1 MVAQSP
7 KPPAHVLNARAF
19 RIELEFRNVGFWG
32 EGKTGVPGEKPLGA
46 EKRTNNKLNSHM
58 TSIPGIEPG
67 PHWWK
72 ASALTTAPSLRYRH
86 IYLYMKHTWSK
97 KQPNGQRVLG
107 TSALKSGKT
116 FSGNFLRA
124 VYPHRLR
131 INSKKTKTQC
141 LSYFLVWKTMMVL
154 KADDRCHATVH
165 KGLQTLVWIS
175 CTWESMQKK
184 LVCRRISC
192 PWSKV
197 RSWMMLIVLYLYTG
211 GHTR

>member
-1 MVAQSP
+1 MLVFAVRGKPEYPEKNLSEQRREPTTNSTHIWRRFRESNPGHIGGRRVLSP
-7 KPPAHVLNARAF
+7 
-19 RIELEFRNVGFWG
+19 
-32 EGKTGVPGEKPLGA
+32 
-46 EKRTNNKLNSHM
+46 
-58 TSIPGIEPG
+58 
-67 PHWWK
+67 
-72 ASALTTAPSLRYRH
+72 LRHPWDTDTY
-86 IYLYMKHTWSK
+86 IFTWSIHEVK
-97 KQPNGQRVLG
+97 NNQMVKEYWERVLWN
-107 TSALKSGKT
+107 TCKT